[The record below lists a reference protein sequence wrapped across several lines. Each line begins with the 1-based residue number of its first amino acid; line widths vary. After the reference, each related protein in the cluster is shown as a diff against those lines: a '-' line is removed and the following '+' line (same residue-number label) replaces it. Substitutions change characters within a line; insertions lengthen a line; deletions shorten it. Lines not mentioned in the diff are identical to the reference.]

1 MLLYA
6 HTITP
11 RLRYIVEWFQ
21 EHHLHEAI
29 ELTDSVADFRS
40 YTGAR
45 INYSAQRITDKE
57 CWIEPHSILFGEEIH
72 AIPIT
77 VSTNGSFPIFFCG
90 RGDMGFDLLG
100 ASFYLIVRYEEYLSF
115 KRDMYG
121 RYAHEQSIAF
131 EHGFLH
137 RPIVDEWMKQFMLC
151 LRSYFPELLTKSNQ
165 FRHLATYDIDE
176 SYAYQYKP
184 VWKQLGGVL
193 RDLFY
198 GRFDWIT
205 ERVRTLLR
213 LQQDPYDSFS
223 RLEQLHVSI
232 GDRPICFI
240 HAGEKNGRYDKNFSP
255 RYPEQ
260 QRLIRSLEAW
270 SDLGLHPSW
279 QTGDQDRLLSEE
291 KKSLEAVI
299 NRPVHLS
306 RQHYI
311 RFHLPTT
318 YHQLIDAGITDDYSM
333 GYGSVNGFRAGTS
346 RSFQWF
352 DLSRNINTSLR
363 IHPFCYMEANSYFE
377 LNQSV
382 DEAEIEW
389 RELEKVIRSVNGQ
402 MITIWHNIFL
412 GSQKRFVGWGDR
424 YVQWLMTLTR

>member
-1 MLLYA
+1 
-6 HTITP
+6 
-11 RLRYIVEWFQ
+11 
-21 EHHLHEAI
+21 
-29 ELTDSVADFRS
+29 
-40 YTGAR
+40 
-45 INYSAQRITDKE
+45 
-57 CWIEPHSILFGEEIH
+57 
-72 AIPIT
+72 
-77 VSTNGSFPIFFCG
+77 
-90 RGDMGFDLLG
+90 
-100 ASFYLIVRYEEYLSF
+100 
-115 KRDMYG
+115 MYG

-131 EHGFLH
+131 QNEFLH
-137 RPIVDEWMKQFMLC
+137 RPIIDEWIKQFMLC
-151 LRSYFPELLTKSNQ
+151 LLSYFPELIPKSNQ

-184 VWKQLGGVL
+184 VWKQLGGVF

-198 GRFDWIT
+198 GRFDWVG
-205 ERVRTLLR
+205 ERFRTLFGI
-213 LQQDPYDSFS
+213 QQDPYDSFS
-223 RLEQLHVSI
+223 MLEQLHASI
-232 GDRPICFI
+232 GNRPICFI

-260 QRLIRSLEAW
+260 QRLIRSLAAW

-279 QTGDQDRLLSEE
+279 QTGDQVGLLSEE
-291 KKSLEAVI
+291 KKSLETVI
-299 NRPVHLS
+299 NRPVHQS

-311 RFHLPTT
+311 RFHLPST

-377 LNQSV
+377 CKQSV
-382 DEAEIEW
+382 DEAETEW
-389 RELEKVIRSVNGQ
+389 RELEKLVRSVNGQ

-412 GSQKRFVGWGDR
+412 GSQKRFAGWGDR
-424 YVQWLMTLTR
+424 YVQWLKTLKP

>member
-1 MLLYA
+1 M
-6 HTITP
+6 
-11 RLRYIVEWFQ
+11 RYIVEWFQ

>member
-1 MLLYA
+1 MLLYT

-21 EHHLHEAI
+21 EHHLNEAI
-29 ELTDSVADFRS
+29 ELTDSVDYFRS

-45 INYSAQRITDKE
+45 INYSAQRVTDKE
-57 CWIEPHSILFGEEIH
+57 CWIEPHSILFEEDIH

-131 EHGFLH
+131 QHGFLH

-151 LRSYFPELLTKSNQ
+151 LRSYFPELIPKSNQ

-193 RDLFY
+193 RDFCY
-198 GRFDWIT
+198 GRIDWVG
-205 ERVRTLLR
+205 ERFRTLFGI
-213 LQQDPYDSFS
+213 QQDPYDSFS
-223 RLEQLHVSI
+223 MLEQLHASI
-232 GDRPICFI
+232 GNRPICFI

-270 SDLGLHPSW
+270 STIGLHPSW
-279 QTGDQDRLLSEE
+279 QTGDQVGLLSKE
-291 KKSLEAVI
+291 KKSLETVL
-299 NRPVHLS
+299 NRPVHQS

-311 RFHLPTT
+311 RFHLPST

-377 LNQSV
+377 CKQSV
-382 DEAEIEW
+382 DEAETEW
-389 RELEKVIRSVNGQ
+389 RELEKLVRSVNGQ

-412 GSQKRFVGWGDR
+412 GSQKRFAGWGDR
-424 YVQWLMTLTR
+424 YVQWLKTLKP